1 MYHPLLHR
9 PLRFATY
16 LAPNFRPVYE
26 FVARYVGDRLGC
38 TTELIVGDSYAR
50 IGDGDVAF
58 LCGLPYVRLAEQPQP
73 PIELLA
79 APVLQGARYGG
90 RPVYFSDVIV
100 RRDSRFHTFANLR
113 GERWAYDEP
122 NSHSGFGVV
131 RYHLARLGET
141 SSYFS
146 RVIKTGWHER
156 SIRLVAAGTVD
167 ASAIDSQVLAVTLRE
182 HPYLARRLR
191 VIDVLGPSTIQP
203 VVAARR
209 LPERL
214 KAQLRSLL
222 LEMHQSRASRAVFAH
237 GCLEKFV
244 AIKDH
249 DYDDIRAML
258 STSLRRPSGNAR
270 GRTTNRGWKRFLQRI
285 RRDQLHPASPARG
298 GCSYDDGDNGHHG

>member
-1 MYHPLLHR
+1 MYHPLLRR

-16 LAPNFRPVYE
+16 LAPNVRPVYE
-26 FVARYVGDRLGC
+26 YIASHVGHRLGC
-38 TTELIVGDSYAR
+38 STELVVRDSYTRVAEA
-50 IGDGDVAF
+50 DVTF
-58 LCGLPYVRLAEQPQP
+58 LCGLPYVRLVAKPEP

-79 APVLQGARYGG
+79 APVLRGARYGG

-100 RRDSRFHTFANLR
+100 RRNSRFHSFADLR
-113 GERWAYDEP
+113 GARWAFNEHD
-122 NSHSGFGVV
+122 SHSGFGVV

-156 SIRLVAAGTVD
+156 SIRLVDAGTAD

-182 HPYLARRLR
+182 HPHLACRLR

-209 LPERL
+209 LPELL

-237 GCLEKFV
+237 GCVEKFV
-244 AIKDH
+244 PIKDR

-258 STSLRRPSGNAR
+258 NISLPRPSGSALGRTLNR
-270 GRTTNRGWKRFLQRI
+270 GRKRFLQPI
-285 RRDQLHPASPARG
+285 RRDRLGPASVARG
-298 GCSYDDGDNGHHG
+298 GCSYDDGDYGHRG